1 MPAYKNSLLIDRE
14 WKVIF
19 ASSFFCDLVH
29 IDFKKAGG
37 KSLFEFVF
45 PEDAEMVMAQ
55 LEASKRPHASP
66 FLLKLKRSDGAP
78 VWTEFQGLPIERA
91 SGEAYAMTATV
102 TLASDPYSSG
112 VGRRPTSVRVTGK
125 PQSGKIST

>member
-1 MPAYKNSLLIDRE
+1 MPAYKNSILIDRE

-37 KSLFEFVF
+37 KSLFEFIF

-66 FLLKLKRSDGAP
+66 FLLKLKRSDGAQ
-78 VWTEFQGLPIERA
+78 VWTEFQGRPIERA
-91 SGEAYAMTATV
+91 SEVFAMTV
-102 TLASDPYSSG
+102 TLASGPYSSG
-112 VGRRPTSVRVTGK
+112 G
-125 PQSGKIST
+125 QLKIEDQRFCSF